1 MDFGDQLSIVLEE
14 RPRTQNPLD
23 AASGILHSM
32 DSLKQQLIDLQ
43 NKLGVIKQRM
53 GADLALSVRRNH
65 PGLNVAV
72 DQNGCKVG
80 YRSKNLCFDPD
91 VEKGVWVV
99 SSSDDGFLGRFK
111 RQYDRNT
118 VLSPEIGELVSAI
131 TDYFAGHFKSLG
143 EDIVGV
149 GVVLIEGKRST
160 LGELTG
166 YGEFQPTKKLNT
178 RLARR
183 LG

>member
-1 MDFGDQLSIVLEE
+1 MSFGNQLSLVLEE
-14 RPRTQNPLD
+14 RPQTQSPLD
-23 AASGILHSM
+23 AASEILSSM

-43 NKLGVIKQRM
+43 HKLGVIKQRM
-53 GADLALSVRRNH
+53 GADLALSVRRHH

-80 YRSKNLCFDPD
+80 YRSKSLYFDPD
-91 VEKGVWVV
+91 VEKGVWAVN
-99 SSSDDGFLGRFK
+99 SSDERFSGRFN
-111 RQYDRNT
+111 RQYGKST
-118 VLSPEIGELVSAI
+118 VLSPDIGNLESAI
-131 TDYFAGHFKSLG
+131 TDYFSGHYKSLG
-143 EDIVGV
+143 EDIVGD
-149 GVVLIEGKRST
+149 GVVLIEGRRAS
-160 LGELTG
+160 LGELTS